1 MNLRQEL
8 DDVIDALT
16 TGAIEYAVCGGMA
29 LAVHGHPRFTED
41 LDLLIRSSDLERVK
55 DAVANLGFVID
66 TGWLRFGVD
75 TPDEIHLYRLVKPE
89 VKEHLILDLIC
100 VTPVLESVWDS
111 RSTYQLPGG
120 IVSVVSREGLITM
133 KQISGRDQDHV
144 DIRKLREASDD

>member
-66 TGWLRFGVD
+66 TGWLRSGHARRD
-75 TPDEIHLYRLVKPE
+75 PP
-89 VKEHLILDLIC
+89 
-100 VTPVLESVWDS
+100 
-111 RSTYQLPGG
+111 LPIG
-120 IVSVVSREGLITM
+120 
-133 KQISGRDQDHV
+133 
-144 DIRKLREASDD
+144 